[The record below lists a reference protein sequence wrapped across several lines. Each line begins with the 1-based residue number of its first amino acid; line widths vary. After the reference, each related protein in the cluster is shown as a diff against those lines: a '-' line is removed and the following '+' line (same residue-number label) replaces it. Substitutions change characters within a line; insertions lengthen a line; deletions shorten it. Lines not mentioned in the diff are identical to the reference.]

1 MTTYIVTREATDITT
16 DNGALAKAGDPWPER
31 RPLVVMHSYYGDG
44 IDLSI
49 TKRYPDGVI
58 PVEDL
63 ATGAV
68 FRVTVERI
76 EGGQP

>member
-1 MTTYIVTREATDITT
+1 METYIVTRETTDITT

-31 RPLVVMHSYYGDG
+31 RPLVVTHNHYGDG
-44 IDLSI
+44 MDLSI

-58 PVEDL
+58 PVEAL
-63 ATGAV
+63 ATGAM

-76 EGGQP
+76 EAQQ